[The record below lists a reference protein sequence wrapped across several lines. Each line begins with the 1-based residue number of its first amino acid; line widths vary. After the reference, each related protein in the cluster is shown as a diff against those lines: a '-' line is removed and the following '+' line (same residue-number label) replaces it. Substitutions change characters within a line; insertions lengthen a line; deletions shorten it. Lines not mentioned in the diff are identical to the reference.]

1 MKLKAFILLL
11 IVLPVTVISAQKKE
25 DYKPYTIQSTYN
37 KLKKKYPNV
46 SPIQPLIS
54 NKIKLKENR
63 VYKKV
68 NQTKL
73 KLDLYLPKSNIKNQ
87 RFPLV
92 FLIHGGGWLTGQKEN
107 QRVMAQHLALH
118 GYIAVT
124 ASYRLG
130 LEAPYP
136 AAVIDLKDAL
146 VWLRQHAKKY
156 KIHTGQI
163 SVLGTS
169 AGGQLATLIGV
180 TPNTKLYE
188 PDRFVSEDV
197 QAIINI
203 DGIVSFIHPE
213 AHQEGAMASIWL
225 NGTRESNWKNWK
237 EASPLEYVNENAP
250 PMLFINSS
258 QDRFHAGRDDL
269 ISILKNHDIYNEVH
283 TLEDS
288 PHSFW
293 LLHPWFEPTL
303 KITVN
308 FLNKLFYPYKKEMKI
323 E

>member
-1 MKLKAFILLL
+1 MSSIIMKLKAFILLL
-11 IVLPVTVISAQKKE
+11 IVLPITVISAQKKE
-25 DYKPYTIQSTYN
+25 NYKPYTIQSTYN
-37 KLKKKYPNV
+37 KLKKKFPNV
-46 SPIQPLIS
+46 SPIQPLVS
-54 NKIKLKENR
+54 NKIKIKENR

-73 KLDLYLPKSNIKNQ
+73 RLDLYLPKSNIKNQ

-92 FLIHGGGWLTGQKEN
+92 LLIHGGGWLTGQKEN

-180 TPNTKLYE
+180 TPNSERFE
-188 PDRFVSEDV
+188 PDTSVSEVV

-213 AHQEGAMASIWL
+213 AYQEGAMASIWL

-308 FLNKLFYPYKKEMKI
+308 FLNKLFYP
-323 E
+323 